1 WDVYIKDAYNCIL
14 KLDITIGADVVPSVT
29 ASAAGQCLGVG
40 SYTITAT
47 PGAGLVA
54 PLAYSINNGASY
66 QATNTFVVTTPG
78 NYTIRI
84 KDGNGCTAD
93 SNVVVVYETL
103 TLSASLIK
111 DITCYTPVGAQV
123 KLLEKGGNGPFT
135 YSSIPA
141 TGAFSANIFSTDVP
155 GSYIFTVKDA
165 NGCTVTTTSA
175 VVVTAPIN
183 PVITSISAVDVLCNG
198 DSSGS
203 ITVDIDR
210 SKGLAPFVYT
220 IFNTTTGVDYGQQTS
235 GLPAGIYKVTVTD
248 AKGCKDS
255 KDITI
260 NEPTAI
266 TMKYRTEPITC
277 GAGGTGKS
285 EGKIIID
292 YVRGGSPNYTYHV
305 KGNGYSKEYP
315 NQTG

>member
-47 PGAGLVA
+47 PGAGLVG
-54 PLAYSINNGASY
+54 PLAYSIDKGASY

-93 SNVVVVYETL
+93 SNVVVVYPAL
-103 TLSASLIK
+103 TLSAVLDK
-111 DITCYTPVGAQV
+111 DITCKLPAEAQITL
-123 KLLEKGGNGPFT
+123 KPTGGNGPFK

-141 TGAFSANIFSTDVP
+141 TGTFLANVFKTSTP
-155 GSYIFTVKDA
+155 GSYVFTVRDA
-165 NGCTVTTTSA
+165 NGCTVSTTSA
-175 VVVTAPIN
+175 IVVTAPVN
-183 PVITSISAVDVLCNG
+183 PVITMISAVDVLCNG

-255 KDITI
+255 KDIRI

-315 NQTG
+315 NESG